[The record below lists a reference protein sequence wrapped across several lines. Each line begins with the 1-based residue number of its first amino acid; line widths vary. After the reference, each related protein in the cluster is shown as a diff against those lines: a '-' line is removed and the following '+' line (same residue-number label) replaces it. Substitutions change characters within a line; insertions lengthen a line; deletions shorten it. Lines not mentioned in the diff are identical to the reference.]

1 MAEFRHPLVA
11 GIGGL
16 INEYVVENSNPMLKM
31 LWKIIGAD
39 FPSVLR
45 SLDDNDKLCED
56 LRQRFHAM
64 TKPPIIV
71 DTSGEVRALEVID
84 NEGTLAVIDQGASQ
98 KSRNH
103 VQKTKP
109 DTN

>member
-11 GIGGL
+11 GISDL

-45 SLDDNDKLCED
+45 SLDANDKLCEE

-64 TKPPIIV
+64 TKPPIIIP
-71 DTSGEVRALEVID
+71 TTPVID
-84 NEGTLAVIDQGASQ
+84 DEGTLAVIDQGASQ